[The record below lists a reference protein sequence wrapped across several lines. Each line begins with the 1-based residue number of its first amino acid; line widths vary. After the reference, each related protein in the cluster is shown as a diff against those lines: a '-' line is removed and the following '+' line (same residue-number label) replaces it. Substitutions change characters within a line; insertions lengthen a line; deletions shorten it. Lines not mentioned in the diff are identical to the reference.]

1 MTLTDR
7 TRLDLPD
14 DHPVFA
20 GHFPAHPI
28 VPGALLLDEVVRLA
42 SARLGSTA
50 WTLRS
55 AKFVH
60 PATPGEALDVILV
73 PSATDN
79 GFDFRIEAG
88 TQLIAAGSLQAMAND
103 A

>member
-1 MTLTDR
+1 MATSFTL
-7 TRLDLPD
+7 PA

-42 SARLGSTA
+42 SAQAGRTQ
-50 WTLRS
+50 WMLRT

-60 PATPGEALDVILV
+60 PAGPGRTLTVHLDTTDSGAL
-73 PSATDN
+73 
-79 GFDFRIEAG
+79 DFRITDG
-88 TQLIAAGSLQAMAND
+88 DTLIAAGTLQAA
-103 A
+103 